1 MSTASAYKR
10 HALGLP
16 AGSVRSLHVLLVVAL
31 FCIVLLI
38 PPKDPNKPVPLPPYI
53 LYLMFIILGHFFAHQ
68 SAEGHGSPLHLPRG
82 LIRLL
87 VILALGAAIGWKLYS
102 DAGGMQTQFEASVDE
117 LKKQPLLPVI
127 ILGGFF
133 LGILLR
139 LAVGGD
145 HAPWFQDVK
154 AWTSIVALVGLGI
167 AVIIHSVINP
177 SLENPV
183 SMPHWEGILGAVIA
197 FYFGE
202 RS

>member
-1 MSTASAYKR
+1 MSTAAVSKR

-38 PPKDPNKPVPLPPYI
+38 PPRNPERPVPIPPYVV
-53 LYLMFIILGHFFAHQ
+53 YLLFIILGHFFASSGEAQ
-68 SAEGHGSPLHLPRG
+68 ASPLHVPRG
-82 LIRLL
+82 LLRLL
-87 VILALGAAIGWKLYS
+87 IILILGAAVGWKIYN
-102 DAGGMQTQFEASVDE
+102 DQTGMQAQFNASVDE
-117 LKKQPLLPVI
+117 LKLQPLLPVI

-133 LGILLR
+133 LGVLLR
-139 LAVGGD
+139 LVVGGD
-145 HAPWFQDVK
+145 QPPWFQDLK

-177 SLENPV
+177 SLAEPY